1 MATLVNLK
9 PIAVEP
15 TCTSQPLLPGNDSS
29 LHDEHQTATATATAT
44 ATQEKNSQPTV
55 KAKPILPKHHEE
67 QTITT
72 TRAQGKNSE
81 TTANRTSLLPSNP
94 ALEQS
99 ETQTENLKR
108 IPIISPL
115 FPRRHE
121 EKAAATSEKNSKP
134 SAKATPI
141 FPRHVSYE
149 TLLDQKVP
157 PAENLKAESKRK
169 SMVPIC
175 TSDDTSPAQI
185 SKPKGKTIPLLPR
198 HLRDDAPLDHQMATS
213 ADSSTKAK
221 PLLPKHLNNNSE
233 NQTEENS
240 KAATKPKPLVPR
252 RPSNEDSERQ
262 LAKHTENPKSTT
274 KVKPLLPKHLKND
287 NSDSQAATQAENTKP
302 TTKSKPLLPRHLNAD
317 SQTSRQPDSS
327 KPAIKTKPI
336 LPRRP
341 SNGPIYAPLCNSDNK
356 EMTNG
361 AHQEKA
367 GK

>member
-15 TCTSQPLLPGNDSS
+15 TSQPILPGNDNS
-29 LHDEHQTATATATAT
+29 LHDEHQTATAT

-81 TTANRTSLLPSNP
+81 TTANRTSLLTSNP

-99 ETQTENLKR
+99 GAQTENLKR

-221 PLLPKHLNNNSE
+221 PLLPKHLTES
-233 NQTEENS
+233 QTEENS

-262 LAKHTENPKSTT
+262 SAKHTENPKSIT

-287 NSDSQAATQAENTKP
+287 NSDNQAATQAENTKP
-302 TTKSKPLLPRHLNAD
+302 ATKSKPLLPRHLNAD

-356 EMTNG
+356 EPING